1 MKRLFLLSL
10 VFSLGALPAK
20 ANDTDRIAKLEAKV
34 AFLEQ
39 EVAHLRDQE
48 ARASKYLKCAQ
59 SVKGNSLVVPF
70 KILACIRK

>member
-1 MKRLFLLSL
+1 MKRLFFLSL
-10 VFSLGALPAK
+10 VLSLGALPAK

-48 ARASKYLKCAQ
+48 ARASKYLKCVQ
-59 SVKGNSLVVPF
+59 SVKGNSQIGRAHV
-70 KILACIRK
+70 